1 MLGNIAFGNLFEA
14 LELVA
19 ISSFLWPRSGF
30 GCIHLRGD
38 QLSLGLELE
47 GPVRQQSA
55 QTIPDEAL
63 LSCRYER
70 LSRHTWRD
78 HTLF

>member
-47 GPVRQQSA
+47 GPVRQQ
-55 QTIPDEAL
+55 
-63 LSCRYER
+63 
-70 LSRHTWRD
+70 
-78 HTLF
+78 

>member
-70 LSRHTWRD
+70 PAQHT
-78 HTLF
+78 